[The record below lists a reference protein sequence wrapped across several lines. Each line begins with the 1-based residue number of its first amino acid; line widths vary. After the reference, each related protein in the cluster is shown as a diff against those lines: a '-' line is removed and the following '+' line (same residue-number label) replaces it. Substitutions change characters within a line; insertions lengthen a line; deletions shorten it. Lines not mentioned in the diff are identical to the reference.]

1 MSAAERVAIFIDG
14 ASFARIT
21 YEGLGIR
28 VDFKRLL
35 AALSG
40 ERILTH
46 AIYYLGDFPAY
57 GLITKANADNAWAQ
71 PIYVGKAIP
80 AGARKGLQIAATE
93 GTPLASRIR
102 EHRRSVI
109 AADNLDIEHFWV
121 RWLVV
126 EPFWI
131 PLGESLLI
139 NRYAP
144 VWYALVEGFGN
155 HDAGSGRHAG
165 KRTMW
170 DVLHPGRKNIEKY
183 ADRPQTAEHII
194 HDVMEYLRARIDP

>member
-1 MSAAERVAIFIDG
+1 MSEIYNPLDMPNLAESIGNAM
-14 ASFARIT
+14 
-21 YEGLGIR
+21 
-28 VDFKRLL
+28 
-35 AALSG
+35 LSG
-40 ERILTH
+40 EPSPLGAMDKKRFSGPGIY

-144 VWYALVEGFGN
+144 VWNALVEGFGN